1 MEPIL
6 YSYWRS
12 SCSYRVRIALN
23 FKEVKYDYR
32 PVHLVNDG
40 GEQKKPDFTELN
52 PKQEVPFFIHD
63 GHSLAQSM
71 AILQYID
78 DTWPTPELFPK
89 DPKLKSQCLQLCEIV
104 NSGIQPIQNLK
115 VLTVV
120 ASRYQA
126 DDKEKASWSRYWIQ
140 EGFKALEQELEKTS
154 GHFSIRD
161 TVTAADLFLVPQ
173 CYNAKRFKVDFETDF
188 PNIFKVYQNCFE
200 LEEFRR
206 ALPEVQPD
214 SPQKQGQK

>member
-1 MEPIL
+1 MKPTL

-23 FKEVKYDYR
+23 FKEVEYEYR

-40 GEQKKPDFTELN
+40 GEHKKSEFTELN
-52 PKQEVPFFIHD
+52 PKQEVPFFIH
-63 GHSLAQSM
+63 GSHSLSQSM

-78 DTWPTPELFPK
+78 DQWPQPELFPK
-89 DPKLKSQCLQLCEIV
+89 DAKLKSQCLQLCEII

-115 VLTVV
+115 VMSVIGK
-120 ASRYQA
+120 RYNA
-126 DDKEKASWSRYWIQ
+126 DEKEKASWSRYWIV
-140 EGFKALEQELEKTS
+140 EGFKALEKELEKTS
-154 GHFSIRD
+154 GHFSIKD
-161 TVTAADLFLVPQ
+161 TVTVADLFLVPQ
-173 CYNAKRFKVDFETDF
+173 CYNAKRFKIDLENEY
-188 PNIFKVYQNCFE
+188 PKIFKVYKNCFE

-214 SPQKQGQK
+214 APDKNPV